1 MKKKKFKI
9 PLKNELAA
17 SVPLTNLFLLFYI
30 LGLNITSESNLSF
43 VLSFFFTFFLSFF
56 FVSFFGCFFLFYCG
70 TQYMKPV
77 LPPPPPPPHPHP
89 PLKISNWIFL
99 FIKFLSLP
107 RARQKLTLT
116 FKQVW
121 GVRVWG

>member
-77 LPPPPPPPHPHP
+77 LPPHYGHFSFKKRIKVVFQN
-89 PLKISNWIFL
+89 LTKKIFIFY
-99 FIKFLSLP
+99 FLNLHLLRSRKCKHFL
-107 RARQKLTLT
+107 
-116 FKQVW
+116 
-121 GVRVWG
+121 